1 MYTDMWSS
9 IETFANKR
17 CYWFLILA
25 GAVLVEG
32 LALYYQYA
40 LDEPPCVLCIHVRLW
55 IALIA
60 LLALLYLICDAIPR
74 LFSHA
79 SMALLGAA
87 MIERSWQ
94 LLGNERGF
102 IIGSCGFDTGL
113 PSWFA
118 PDRWFPLLFEIHTTC
133 GYTPEVL
140 FGITMAEALL
150 AGSVVFTLFS
160 LAMAVASWRSR

>member
-1 MYTDMWSS
+1 MRYSLHLLGQS
-9 IETFANKR
+9 RF
-17 CYWFLILA
+17 YWLFVLT
-25 GAVLVEG
+25 GALLVEAI
-32 LALYYQYA
+32 ALYYQYF

-60 LLALLYLICDAIPR
+60 LLALVFVSLPKTPGFI
-74 LFSHA
+74 SH
-79 SMALLGAA
+79 SLMALTGAA

-118 PDRWFPLLFEIHTTC
+118 PDRWFPLLFEIQTTC
-133 GYTPEVL
+133 GYTPEVV

-150 AGSVVFTLFS
+150 AGSVVFTLFCV
-160 LAMAVASWRSR
+160 AMVIMSIRAR

>member
-1 MYTDMWSS
+1 MRYSLHLLGQS
-9 IETFANKR
+9 RF
-17 CYWFLILA
+17 YWLFVLT
-25 GAVLVEG
+25 GALLVEAI
-32 LALYYQYA
+32 ALYYQYF

-60 LLALLYLICDAIPR
+60 VLALVFVILPKTPGII
-74 LFSHA
+74 SH
-79 SMALLGAA
+79 SLMALTGIA

-118 PDRWFPLLFEIHTTC
+118 PDRWFPLLFEIQTTC
-133 GYTPEVL
+133 GYTPEVV

-150 AGSVVFTLFS
+150 AGSVVFTLFCV
-160 LAMAVASWRSR
+160 AMVIMSIRAR